1 LLKQIE
7 STIIVAKR
15 LVFTKQSISFA
26 TKMTVFA
33 ICQQRKEDVMLECKN
48 DYVSRMESQN
58 VKSKEEFYASIG
70 YTKEQS
76 FVLSLFT
83 YGNNDALLEILI
95 EKYDVEIH
103 GQMLFV
109 DYVYKTLHDEMAR
122 NAVLEIVDSK
132 RSETEKK
139 SFGFP
144 MFRKSVCSSVA
155 KGKQIEAPGIVY
167 DACFAPQSVGAER
180 AVCDSLGAC
189 AEPCMSSP
197 QMSPVDINDIRTDTY
212 ETFEENGFKSTLT
225 SPTSTFRATNS
236 TAAMSILLNNLAN
249 SRIEKEMV
257 RTEEL
262 INFLDYKLEVP
273 RSKTSRFAVTFEAT
287 SDGKDDKHRNNFL
300 FFGIKGSPAVQN
312 NKNIVY
318 LLDVSGS
325 MSGRTEITQ
334 KILFTFL
341 SLMSRNDLF
350 SLVTYSSEDAVVFNT
365 MPLKRDSDVDTI
377 IYTLFKH
384 VKVFGCTNGSAGIEK
399 AYKLAR
405 EGSMSSSTNRVIIIT
420 DGDLNF
426 GITSNG
432 GLERLISEKKKSGV
446 YFSAIGT
453 GMYNLKD
460 DKLGVLAKNGNGN
473 YFVVNNDFD
482 IRKCLIGRY
491 EELMYPIATDVKVQV
506 EFNPKFVKYYKQIGY
521 ETRTLNHEDFRND
534 DVISE
539 PFGSGAQAIALYEID
554 NNKESVNEYKYQT
567 PVLSDSDEIATVSIR
582 YKDIDTNEF
591 AEESFVI
598 TKDMIKETENIKKAV
613 ECCRLADNLRHDT
626 ANANKYSDA
635 LLKLFRE

>member
-1 LLKQIE
+1 
-7 STIIVAKR
+7 
-15 LVFTKQSISFA
+15 
-26 TKMTVFA
+26 
-33 ICQQRKEDVMLECKN
+33 
-48 DYVSRMESQN
+48 
-58 VKSKEEFYASIG
+58 
-70 YTKEQS
+70 
-76 FVLSLFT
+76 
-83 YGNNDALLEILI
+83 
-95 EKYDVEIH
+95 
-103 GQMLFV
+103 
-109 DYVYKTLHDEMAR
+109 
-122 NAVLEIVDSK
+122 
-132 RSETEKK
+132 
-139 SFGFP
+139 
-144 MFRKSVCSSVA
+144 
-155 KGKQIEAPGIVY
+155 
-167 DACFAPQSVGAER
+167 
-180 AVCDSLGAC
+180 
-189 AEPCMSSP
+189 
-197 QMSPVDINDIRTDTY
+197 
-212 ETFEENGFKSTLT
+212 
-225 SPTSTFRATNS
+225 
-236 TAAMSILLNNLAN
+236 
-249 SRIEKEMV
+249 
-257 RTEEL
+257 
-262 INFLDYKLEVP
+262 
-273 RSKTSRFAVTFEAT
+273 
-287 SDGKDDKHRNNFL
+287 
-300 FFGIKGSPAVQN
+300 
-312 NKNIVY
+312 
-318 LLDVSGS
+318 
-325 MSGRTEITQ
+325 
-334 KILFTFL
+334 
-341 SLMSRNDLF
+341 
-350 SLVTYSSEDAVVFNT
+350 
-365 MPLKRDSDVDTI
+365 
-377 IYTLFKH
+377 LFKH